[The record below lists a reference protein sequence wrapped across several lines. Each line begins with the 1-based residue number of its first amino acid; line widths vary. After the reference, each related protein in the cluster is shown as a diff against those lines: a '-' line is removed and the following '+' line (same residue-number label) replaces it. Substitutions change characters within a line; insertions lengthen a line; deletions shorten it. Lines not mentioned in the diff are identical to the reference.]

1 MSKKSDEIQ
10 KELDKLAVLEQEI
23 KAVSNDI
30 NVSAPVKEEE
40 PQTKLSQ
47 NELRN
52 AQEIYLKPIKTQTS
66 REKFNERFRD
76 EWNHKKEYVRFIA
89 EHKELIGEVIDKWTK
104 PFPGVPAEEWLIP
117 TNKPVWGPRYLAES
131 LANKTYNRLTMDEAV
146 AIEGNRYGTITGQ
159 LTVTQKIKR
168 LDAYPAT
175 TARSVFM

>member
-52 AQEIYLKPIKTQTS
+52 AQ
-66 REKFNERFRD
+66 
-76 EWNHKKEYVRFIA
+76 
-89 EHKELIGEVIDKWTK
+89 
-104 PFPGVPAEEWLIP
+104 
-117 TNKPVWGPRYLAES
+117 
-131 LANKTYNRLTMDEAV
+131 
-146 AIEGNRYGTITGQ
+146 
-159 LTVTQKIKR
+159 
-168 LDAYPAT
+168 
-175 TARSVFM
+175 

>member
-104 PFPGVPAEEWLIP
+104 PFPGVPAE
-117 TNKPVWGPRYLAES
+117 
-131 LANKTYNRLTMDEAV
+131 
-146 AIEGNRYGTITGQ
+146 
-159 LTVTQKIKR
+159 
-168 LDAYPAT
+168 
-175 TARSVFM
+175 